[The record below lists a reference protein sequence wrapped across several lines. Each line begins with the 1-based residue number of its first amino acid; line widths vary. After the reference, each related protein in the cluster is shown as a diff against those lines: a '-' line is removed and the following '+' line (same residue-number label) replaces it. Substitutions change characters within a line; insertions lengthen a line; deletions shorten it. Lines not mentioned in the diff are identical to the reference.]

1 MDKEIF
7 IKDFFYDLPQER
19 IALFPLPERDQSKL
33 LVYNSGSI
41 THSHFNKITE
51 FLPSKSTLFFNNTKV
66 IPARIHFQKS
76 TGAIIEIF
84 LLHPVLPSPVVL
96 KAMEAQRTCSWE
108 CTIGNLKRWNTET
121 PLIKT
126 IDNITFKAH
135 LRDREKGIVEF
146 SWTPE
151 ELSFAEVVLRAGIT
165 PLPPYLKREAEESDK
180 ERYQTVYSHFHGAVA
195 APTAGLHFTDRILDQ
210 LKAEKHKTEFLTLHV
225 SAGTFQ
231 PVKVENAT
239 NHVMH
244 GEQILISKQNIE
256 AMLDADRIVAVGTT
270 SMRTLESLYWYSTK
284 LANDPQAEFTISQH
298 DPYLSHPQLSK
309 KEALTLVL
317 NKMNATGQDILMGET
332 SVYILPGYDFK
343 MVDVL
348 ITNFH
353 QPGSTL
359 ILLIAAFIGEDWRK
373 VYQQA
378 LDNNYRFLS
387 YGDSSL
393 LSRQE
398 NTIG

>member
-1 MDKEIF
+1 
-7 IKDFFYDLPQER
+7 
-19 IALFPLPERDQSKL
+19 
-33 LVYNSGSI
+33 
-41 THSHFNKITE
+41 
-51 FLPSKSTLFFNNTKV
+51 
-66 IPARIHFQKS
+66 
-76 TGAIIEIF
+76 
-84 LLHPVLPSPVVL
+84 
-96 KAMEAQRTCSWE
+96 
-108 CTIGNLKRWNTET
+108 
-121 PLIKT
+121 
-126 IDNITFKAH
+126 
-135 LRDREKGIVEF
+135 VEF

-151 ELSFAEVVLRAGIT
+151 DLSFAEVVLRAGIT

-195 APTAGLHFTDRILDQ
+195 APTAGLHFTDRILEQ

-231 PVKVENAT
+231 PVKAENAAD
-239 NHVMH
+239 HVMH

-256 AMLDADRIVAVGTT
+256 AMLDANRIVAVGTT
-270 SMRTLESLYWYSTK
+270 SMRTLESLYWYCTK
-284 LANDPQAEFTISQH
+284 LVKDPHAEFTISQH
-298 DPYLSHPQLSK
+298 DPYVDHPKLSK
-309 KEALTLVL
+309 KEALTLAL
-317 NKMNATGQDILMGET
+317 DKMKATGQDILMGET

-343 MVDVL
+343 MVDAL

-359 ILLIAAFIGEDWRK
+359 ILLIAAFIGEDWKK

-393 LSRQE
+393 LFRQQ